1 MSANAEEVKKKPEDD
16 KEEDNDNQ
24 DQNKGEDIEDED
36 KLVDITKIKAE
47 LDDILEPARDK
58 TLFTRLRREE
68 EQKQPQFEKD
78 FLSKITPQLI
88 LVEKDGEY
96 FITTS
101 DTGGEFH
108 YLFTF

>member
-1 MSANAEEVKKKPEDD
+1 MSAKTEEVKKKPEDD
-16 KEEDNDNQ
+16 KEEDIDDQ
-24 DQNKGEDIEDED
+24 DQNKGEDDEAED
-36 KLVDITKIKAE
+36 KLDITKIKAE
-47 LDDILEPARDK
+47 FDGILDPARDK

-68 EQKQPQFEKD
+68 EQKQPLFEKD

-101 DTGGEFH
+101 DAGGEFH